1 MKTYFCSSNPTAR
14 VIYYK
19 KGFLCFF
26 FFYHFTKAEEQTFV
40 FKSHI
45 NKHIKTYFLKLSY
58 FNVIILNVT
67 VLI

>member
-1 MKTYFCSSNPTAR
+1 MDC
-14 VIYYK
+14 
-19 KGFLCFF
+19 
-26 FFYHFTKAEEQTFV
+26 FYHFTEAEEQTFV

>member
-1 MKTYFCSSNPTAR
+1 MDC
-14 VIYYK
+14 
-19 KGFLCFF
+19 
-26 FFYHFTKAEEQTFV
+26 FYHFTEAEEQTFV

-67 VLI
+67 VLIWYFFLNIYFMLLS